1 MWVLI
6 DNKNTAFECH
16 ESTSVDLFS
25 VQNQIIWLTR
35 EVTAVTGALKL
46 TREVTAETG
55 ALKLTREVTTVTG
68 ALKLKLNRG
77 T

>member
-1 MWVLI
+1 MWVVI
-6 DNKNTAFECH
+6 DNRHTAFQCH

-25 VQNQIIWLTR
+25 VQDQIIWLTR

>member
-6 DNKNTAFECH
+6 DNKNTEFQCH

-35 EVTAVTGALKL
+35 EVTAVTGALK
-46 TREVTAETG
+46 
-55 ALKLTREVTTVTG
+55 
-68 ALKLKLNRG
+68 
-77 T
+77 